1 MSRQRERQRCES
13 KCLKRGNWTRSR
25 CGHGP
30 GAGIVRASA
39 LFMSNVPLPGNDP
52 NQVPAQPSPPSR
64 PGAQP
69 IHAPVN
75 PDPKSHPIHPAMP
88 AQPIHEVG
96 DPSIPVTGDDR
107 IR

>member
-25 CGHGP
+25 CACCD
-30 GAGIVRASA
+30 GAGIARATRR
-39 LFMSNVPLPGNDP
+39 FMSNAPLPGTTP
-52 NQVPAQPSPPSR
+52 TQLPTQPAPPSQ
-64 PGAQP
+64 PGVQP

-88 AQPIHEVG
+88 TQPIHEVG

>member
-1 MSRQRERQRCES
+1 MPRQRERQHCES

-25 CGHGP
+25 CP
-30 GAGIVRASA
+30 CSRAAGIARASA
-39 LFMSNVPLPGNDP
+39 LLMSNVILPGNNP
-52 NQVPAQPSPPSR
+52 NQVPAQPSPPSQ
-64 PGAQP
+64 PGVQP

-88 AQPIHEVG
+88 TQPIHEVG
-96 DPSIPVTGDDR
+96 DPSIPVTSDDR